1 MKAVL
6 RLGLVALVAIG
17 IGSEDVSR
25 AAGLAGA
32 ERRNPVDQIDRL
44 RRAAHMDEEAVR
56 SRLGAIASETR
67 IAEAR
72 LRARGRAYVELAR
85 VGLLPV
91 GAGFEALVE
100 HAARLERLHHG
111 LEEDLALGKRLAA
124 ERLTLA
130 KRLDELSKRTAT
142 LDEEQA
148 ALTRAADVL
157 RSAEE
162 REQAFAQAFETDQH
176 TAIYAAAAPIDAPVP
191 AEGFAALRGRL
202 PFPIAGRSEI
212 QPARRTGAEGPGL
225 EMRAPLGAVVR
236 SVAPGRVA
244 FADTYADYGKT
255 VIVDHGRRC
264 YTVSANLGSIDVEV
278 GAEIGSG
285 ARVGTVGDTGKGP
298 RLYFELRVGKETVD
312 PASWFGI

>member
-1 MKAVL
+1 MKHALRFGLLGVFAV
-6 RLGLVALVAIG
+6 GVA
-17 IGSEDVSR
+17 SEDVSR
-25 AAGLAGA
+25 AAGLDGAAPRSPAGDI
-32 ERRNPVDQIDRL
+32 ERL
-44 RRAAHMDEEAVR
+44 RRAAHMDEDSVR
-56 SRLGAIASETR
+56 SRLGAIAAETR
-67 IAEAR
+67 VAEGR

-91 GAGFEALVE
+91 GAGFEALIE
-100 HAARLERLHHG
+100 HAAKLERLHHG

-130 KRLDELSKRTAT
+130 KRLDELSQRTAT

-148 ALTRAADVL
+148 ALARAADVL

-162 REQAFAQAFETDQH
+162 RQQAFAQAFEADQH
-176 TAIYAAAAPIDAPVP
+176 TAIYAAVGPVDAPVP
-191 AEGFAALRGRL
+191 AEGFAALRGRM

-212 QPARRTGAEGPGL
+212 QPARRGGAEGPGL
-225 EMRAPLGAVVR
+225 EMRAPLGTVVR
-236 SVAPGRVA
+236 TVAPGRVA

-255 VIVDHGRRC
+255 VIVDHGRRY
-264 YTVSANLGSIDVEV
+264 YTVSANLASIDVEV

-285 ARVGTVGDTGKGP
+285 ARLGTVGDSGTGP
-298 RLYFELRVGKETVD
+298 RLYFELRVGKDTVD

>member
-1 MKAVL
+1 MNAAARIGV
-6 RLGLVALVAIG
+6 LGLFALGVGAG
-17 IGSEDVSR
+17 DVSR
-25 AAGLAGA
+25 AAGLDGA
-32 ERRNPVDQIDRL
+32 PSRSPVSDIERL

-91 GAGFEALVE
+91 GAGFEALIE

-111 LEEDLALGKRLAA
+111 LEEDLALGRKLAA

-130 KRLDELSKRTAT
+130 KRLDELSQRTAT

-148 ALTRAADVL
+148 ALDRAADVL

-162 REQAFAQAFETDQH
+162 RQQAFAQAFETDQH
-176 TAIYAAAAPIDAPVP
+176 TAIYGAVGPVDAPV
-191 AEGFAALRGRL
+191 ASDGFAALRGRL

-212 QPARRTGAEGPGL
+212 QPAHRAGAEGPGL
-225 EMRAPLGAVVR
+225 EMRAPLGTVVR
-236 SVAPGRVA
+236 TVAPGRVA
-244 FADTYADYGKT
+244 FADRYADYGKT
-255 VIVDHGRRC
+255 VIIDHGRRY
-264 YTVSANLGSIDVEV
+264 YTVSANLASIDVEV
-278 GAEIGSG
+278 GSELGSG
-285 ARVGTVGDTGKGP
+285 ARLGTVGDSGSGP
-298 RLYFELRVGKETVD
+298 RLYFELRVEKTTVD
-312 PASWFGI
+312 PAAWFGI